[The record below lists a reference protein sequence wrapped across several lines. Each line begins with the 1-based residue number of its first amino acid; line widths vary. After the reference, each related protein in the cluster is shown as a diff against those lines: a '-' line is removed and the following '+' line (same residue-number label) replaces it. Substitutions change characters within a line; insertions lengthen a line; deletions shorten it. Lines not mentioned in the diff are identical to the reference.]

1 METVITTSITK
12 EELQSLQEHLNS
24 TNSLTLEL
32 GEIEMV
38 KIQLEKR
45 HENAKKTLDSL
56 TERESILNK
65 DLNDKYGAISLNYET
80 GEYTKID

>member
-56 TERESILNK
+56 AERESILNK